1 MLRSKFEAWFAL
13 GRSVATRISFLTVII
28 VGMAFALQFATVSHA
43 DDIDHYSDRDRLQ
56 TALKTGEPRNFYR
69 HELKNMGW
77 QITSVNYDNPEYV
90 EYEIVKGE
98 DLYQVQIAFDKDNRI
113 ATKVAVTVTHVP
125 YLPAWFSFFRD

>member
-1 MLRSKFEAWFAL
+1 MCGVGVPNNKCCVVSSKLGLRLVDQWQREFRFW
-13 GRSVATRISFLTVII
+13 TVII

-77 QITSVNYDNPEYV
+77 QITPVNYDNPEYV

-98 DLYQVQIAFDKDNRI
+98 D
-113 ATKVAVTVTHVP
+113 
-125 YLPAWFSFFRD
+125 